1 MLTKFMVDECVD
13 EIVDEMLTRCLTKFV
28 DEFYGLIVRVKNH
41 DYEHLVMT
49 SPHFGG

>member
-28 DEFYGLIVRVKNH
+28 DEFYGLIVRVNK
-41 DYEHLVMT
+41 MIMKIW
-49 SPHFGG
+49 S

>member
-28 DEFYGLIVRVKNH
+28 DEIYGLVLRVKNNA
-41 DYEHLVMT
+41 YETFVMT
-49 SPHFGG
+49 SRHFGG